1 MGGSQNFDPSP
12 KYRYFPKEL
21 TSRLPQYGF
30 SLNRTIY
37 FDPLLPQ
44 GFFSQILLPPPPT
57 WIFTCSPHTKPKGKG
72 PNNQVNWLYPESL
85 SGRAVPFGTVWGNK
99 IYPPPHRFSHA
110 SRYPL
115 HTIPNGTALTETY
128 WHYVRQFDVGL
139 KSDRR
144 IWCHYD
150 VVLMSML
157 VLRILVNVVP
167 LSIVG
172 GTERKKIW
180 IPSPNTNFL

>member
-12 KYRYFPKEL
+12 QYRYFPKEL

-44 GFFSQILLPPPPT
+44 GLFSQILLPPPPT
-57 WIFTCSPHTKPKGKG
+57 LIFTCSPHTKPKGKG

-99 IYPPPHRFSHA
+99 IYPPHIDFHMLPATPSIRYQMEQPWDILTLCA
-110 SRYPL
+110 SIWRRIEVGSTHMMPL
-115 HTIPNGTALTETY
+115 
-128 WHYVRQFDVGL
+128 WCRFDV
-139 KSDRR
+139 
-144 IWCHYD
+144 
-150 VVLMSML
+150 
-157 VLRILVNVVP
+157 NVSAQN
-167 LSIVG
+167 LGKCCSI
-172 GTERKKIW
+172 
-180 IPSPNTNFL
+180 

>member
-1 MGGSQNFDPSP
+1 MRAVPFGIVMGGSQNFDPSP
-12 KYRYFPKEL
+12 QYRYFPKEL

-85 SGRAVPFGTVWGNK
+85 SGRADPFGTVWGNK
-99 IYPPPHRFSHA
+99 IYHPPHRFSHA

-115 HTIPNGTALTETY
+115 HTIPNGTALRHIDIMCVNLT
-128 WHYVRQFDVGL
+128 
-139 KSDRR
+139 SDWSR
-144 IWCHYD
+144 IDAYDAIMMSFWCQC
-150 VVLMSML
+150 
-157 VLRILVNVVP
+157 
-167 LSIVG
+167 
-172 GTERKKIW
+172 
-180 IPSPNTNFL
+180 

>member
-1 MGGSQNFDPSP
+1 MRAVPFGIVMGGSQNFDPSP
-12 KYRYFPKEL
+12 QYRYFPKEL

-85 SGRAVPFGTVWGNK
+85 SGRADPFGTVWGNK
-99 IYPPPHRFSHA
+99 IYPPHIDFHMLPATPSIRYQMEQPWRRHIDIMCVNLTSDW
-110 SRYPL
+110 SRIDAYDA
-115 HTIPNGTALTETY
+115 IMMS
-128 WHYVRQFDVGL
+128 F
-139 KSDRR
+139 
-144 IWCHYD
+144 WCQC
-150 VVLMSML
+150 
-157 VLRILVNVVP
+157 
-167 LSIVG
+167 
-172 GTERKKIW
+172 
-180 IPSPNTNFL
+180 